1 MEKKKKWDKGESG
14 RMEEG
19 RNEGKGSAVAAAA
32 AAAASRLNDVFQEEQ
47 SSLSNRRL
55 RNELAYLFGR
65 GSGEMS
71 RRAVSYSSIR
81 PNNAIVSE
89 TE

>member
-1 MEKKKKWDKGESG
+1 M
-14 RMEEG
+14 
-19 RNEGKGSAVAAAA
+19 A

-47 SSLSNRRL
+47 SSLSNRQL
-55 RNELAYLFGR
+55 QNELAYLFWWGGR
-65 GSGEMS
+65 VAEMS

-81 PNNAIVSE
+81 PNNAIVRE